1 LLESSACQHDALSP
15 RTKAIQ
21 LNPCRRTIR
30 APGLKVR
37 APIAC
42 KAQTD
47 YRTILTQT
55 MVRQGIKT
63 STPPA
68 PMPIRKARR
77 NPWVLELL
85 QIDPEVELMADQ
97 DPNQDGQDRNMEVP
111 GDTNAADIVG
121 RTGEQMPRQSHD
133 GLEADE
139 RERNAKSTRV
149 NDEDTDRVRDD
160 ARDSSSGSH
169 DNPRTGRVSDW

>member
-1 LLESSACQHDALSP
+1 
-15 RTKAIQ
+15 
-21 LNPCRRTIR
+21 
-30 APGLKVR
+30 
-37 APIAC
+37 
-42 KAQTD
+42 
-47 YRTILTQT
+47 
-55 MVRQGIKT
+55 
-63 STPPA
+63 
-68 PMPIRKARR
+68 
-77 NPWVLELL
+77 
-85 QIDPEVELMADQ
+85 MADQ